1 MAESYEVILLAAGSS
16 RRFDHPQKMNKVIMP
31 LGDRPVF
38 DYSFRIFY
46 ADIRCEKIW
55 FVVNQANQD
64 QIKKLINDLY
74 GHIPEKIEWVI
85 GGQERQDS
93 VSQALA
99 KISCDHKRKVMV
111 HGAARPFVTREL
123 IDGLIKEGQESAAV
137 TLGIPAKDSM
147 KVVRDSTVRYSLYR
161 PEVWHIQTPQLFDCE
176 VLKLAVKQAE
186 QEGFYGNEEAEL
198 VERAGYP
205 VDVMLGS
212 DYNFKLTTAFDYQV
226 ARMLKGTAGD

>member
-1 MAESYEVILLAAGSS
+1 MAESYEVILLAAGSA
-16 RRFDHPQKMNKVIMP
+16 RRFQHPDKVNKILMP
-31 LGDRPVF
+31 LADRPVF
-38 DYSFRIFY
+38 DYSFRLFY
-46 ADIRCEKIW
+46 TDIRCEKIW

-64 QIKKLINDLY
+64 QIKKLINELY
-74 GHIPEKIEWVI
+74 GRIPEKIEWVV

-93 VSQALA
+93 VSKALA
-99 KISCDHKRKVMV
+99 EISCDNKRKVMI
-111 HGAARPFVTREL
+111 HGAARPFVTRAL
-123 IDGLIKEGQESAAV
+123 IDDLIQEGQESAAV

-176 VLKLAVKQAE
+176 VLKLAMKQAE
-186 QEGFYGNEEAEL
+186 QENFYGNEEAEL

-205 VDVMLGS
+205 VNVVQGS

-226 ARMLKGTAGD
+226 ARMLKETGAY